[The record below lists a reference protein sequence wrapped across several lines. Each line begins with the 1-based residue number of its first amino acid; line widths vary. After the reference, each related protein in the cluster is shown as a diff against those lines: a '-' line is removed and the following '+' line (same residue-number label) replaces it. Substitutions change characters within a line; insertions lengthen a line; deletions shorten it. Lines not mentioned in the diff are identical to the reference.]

1 MEIRHYVTATGV
13 DPFQKW
19 LDELK
24 DLQGRIAILRRIDR
38 VLRDNFGD
46 HKFCQDGVWELRVDL
61 GPGYRIYFGRDGDTL
76 IILLTGGTKKRQQR
90 DIEMAAGFWRDYKR
104 TRRSVGRG
112 HGDR

>member
-61 GPGYRIYFGRDGDTL
+61 GPGYRIYYARAEKAV
-76 IILLTGGTKKRQQR
+76 LLLLCGGSKRSQTTDITTAARYWEEYQR
-90 DIEMAAGFWRDYKR
+90 RKP
-104 TRRSVGRG
+104 
-112 HGDR
+112 